1 LAPAVNIDRLFH
13 CVISDSG
20 SSNVVTRRSCRQH
33 GAVNNKKAHP
43 MRPLMAGGVGVY
55 LDIAMVGGRRP
66 AAAYD
71 VLASRLISAHG
82 IAS

>member
-1 LAPAVNIDRLFH
+1 
-13 CVISDSG
+13 
-20 SSNVVTRRSCRQH
+20 
-33 GAVNNKKAHP
+33 
-43 MRPLMAGGVGVY
+43 MAGGVGVY

-66 AAAYD
+66 AAAYSTI